1 MKKKYIL
8 MHKNDPTASL
18 ILDDTTN
25 QVEGYQSM
33 QADKAPFLGTC
44 DLTKIRKWWQ
54 MRAVPASRKTMQDMI
69 RRAGYLNSSEYLAKN
84 LAISVTDAYWICPID
99 SNLEYEDVKF
109 TNLTYVNVDKIPF
122 HSDTSYDVNASLGGQ
137 MDKYWD
143 LNFRPPVLVK
153 KATAHFG
160 QQAANEVFATILH
173 TMQKID
179 IPFVSYRA
187 ERAEDGGLLCKCKAF
202 TSDRKEFV
210 PAYEVLNSEKIPNS
224 VNYYQ
229 SYINICV
236 KHGLDLDVIQR
247 FMDYQTLT
255 DFLLSNEDEH
265 LCNFG
270 VLRNPDTLEFLG
282 PAPIFDS
289 GNSMFYQDDRKTP
302 YKRSELLKRPITSF
316 YATEEKM
323 LSNVKDANV
332 VDLDRLP
339 SVDQVMEFYTKAG
352 LPEVYASCICQ
363 NYQTK
368 VDMVYDLQGGKKI
381 SFYNE
386 KMVEKKYEEMKKEAD
401 SSLFYCLDGLSCKQ
415 KTEKECQLKQDLLA
429 KGYHFVPENTLF
441 PINGVDQ
448 ENKWIVEQ
456 KKILDGLIPQQTKNQ
471 EKDFTT
477 ISMNE
482 ILMEREVVGLS
493 CDNQDVIWTIAF
505 ARLRQASLNGYSIIF
520 SVPLISREFQKKILN
535 LFYDNPQMMKKLIT
549 VFPDRIDDRIESKDE
564 YFGVKEFVPP
574 SQDDGWNSFEQFGDP
589 SILEELYGRCQD

>member
-8 MHKNDPTASL
+8 MHKNDQTASL

-25 QVEGYQSM
+25 QIEGYQSM

-69 RRAGYLNSSEYLAKN
+69 RRAGYLDSSEYLAKN
-84 LAISVTDAYWICPID
+84 LAISVTDAYWICPIN
-99 SNLEYEDVKF
+99 SNLEYEDVKL
-109 TNLTYVNVDKIPF
+109 TNLTYVNVDKVPL

-153 KATAHFG
+153 KATTHFG

-173 TMQKID
+173 TMQKTD

-210 PAYEVLNSEKIPNS
+210 PAYEVLHSEKIPNN

-270 VLRNPDTLEFLG
+270 VLRDPDTLEFLG

-339 SVDQVMEFYTKAG
+339 SIDQAMEFYTKAG

-368 VDMVYDLQGGKKI
+368 VDMVHDLQSGKKL

-386 KMVEKKYEEMKKEAD
+386 KMVEKKYEEMKKEAN
-401 SSLFYCLDGLSCKQ
+401 SSLFYCLEGLSCEQ
-415 KTEKECQLKQDLLA
+415 KTEKESQLKQDLLA
-429 KGYHFVPENTLF
+429 KGYRFAPENTLF

-471 EKDFTT
+471 EKAFTM

-482 ILMEREVVGLS
+482 ILREREAAGLS

-520 SVPLISREFQKKILN
+520 SVPLINREFQKKILN
-535 LFYDNPQMMKKLIT
+535 LFYDNPQMMKKRIT

-564 YFGVKEFVPP
+564 DFGAKEFVPP
-574 SQDDGWNSFEQFGDP
+574 SQDDGWNSFEQLGDP
-589 SILEELYGRCQD
+589 SILEELDGRGLD

>member
-8 MHKNDPTASL
+8 MHKNDQTASL

-25 QVEGYQSM
+25 QIEGYQSM

-84 LAISVTDAYWICPID
+84 LAISVTDAYWICPIN
-99 SNLEYEDVKF
+99 SNLEYEDVKL
-109 TNLTYVNVDKIPF
+109 TNLTYVNVDKVPL

-153 KATAHFG
+153 KATTHFG

-173 TMQKID
+173 TMQKTD

-210 PAYEVLNSEKIPNS
+210 PAYEVLHSEKIPNNM
-224 VNYYQ
+224 NYYQ

-270 VLRNPDTLEFLG
+270 VLRDPDTLEFLG

-339 SVDQVMEFYTKAG
+339 SVDQAMEFYTKAG

-368 VDMVYDLQGGKKI
+368 VDMVHDLQSGKKL

-386 KMVEKKYEEMKKEAD
+386 KMVEKKYEEMKKEAN
-401 SSLFYCLDGLSCKQ
+401 SSLFYCLEGLSCEQ
-415 KTEKECQLKQDLLA
+415 KTKKESQLKQDLLA
-429 KGYHFVPENTLF
+429 KGYRFAPENTLF

-471 EKDFTT
+471 EKAFTM

-482 ILMEREVVGLS
+482 ILREREAAGLS

-520 SVPLISREFQKKILN
+520 SVPLISQEFQKKILN
-535 LFYDNPQMMKKLIT
+535 LFYDNPQMTKKRIT
-549 VFPDRIDDRIESKDE
+549 VFPGRIDDRIESIDE
-564 YFGVKEFVPP
+564 DFGVKEFVPP

-589 SILEELYGRCQD
+589 SILKELDGRGLD

>member
-69 RRAGYLNSSEYLAKN
+69 RRAGYLNPSEYLAKN

-109 TNLTYVNVDKIPF
+109 TF

-153 KATAHFG
+153 KATTHFG

-173 TMQKID
+173 TMQKTD

-202 TSDRKEFV
+202 TSYRKEFV
-210 PAYEVLNSEKIPNS
+210 PAYEVLHSEKIPNS

-229 SYINICV
+229 FYINICV

-339 SVDQVMEFYTKAG
+339 SVDQAMEFYTKAG

-386 KMVEKKYEEMKKEAD
+386 KMVEKKYEEMKREAD
-401 SSLFYCLDGLSCKQ
+401 SSLFYCLDGLSCEQ

-429 KGYHFVPENTLF
+429 KGYRFVPENTLF

-535 LFYDNPQMMKKLIT
+535 LFYDNPQRMKKRIT

-589 SILEELYGRCQD
+589 SILEELYG